1 MIRVTLP
8 RPGSSKSISGGLV
21 RSPGRRILPSAV
33 VSGVIAAQLNVKE
46 EMLDEVVGCAA
57 GSCARYRGF
66 GGTGPG
72 RAGSAPAAVRYSSAR
87 QVIAVDHRGLRCGG
101 ASYSS
106 PPVVHGATSE
116 ASCSFKTSTSQL
128 IDVFPGSVTTAT
140 VLRNSVSTGTEKIW
154 SDVGPNWWC
163 PDDQSLRTARPEAP
177 RRADHRRPWHPPGS
191 VTLSYSQGASI
202 CRDLNSWARTANNQ
216 DTPRFSAQLESDE
229 SAAAGSQLGSDL
241 ASFDGD
247 LQTENSAALEP
258 GPPGDEQSVQ
268 FVESDCSAYGVTFT
282 P

>member
-1 MIRVTLP
+1 MRWSVALLALVPAIAV
-8 RPGSSKSISGGLV
+8 SAGL
-21 RSPGRRILPSAV
+21 A
-33 VSGVIAAQLNVKE
+33 
-46 EMLDEVVGCAA
+46 GC
-57 GSCARYRGF
+57 G
-66 GGTGPG
+66 
-72 RAGSAPAAVRYSSAR
+72 GSAPAAVRYSSAR
-87 QVIAVDHRGLRCGG
+87 QVIAVLDHRGLRCGG

-154 SDVGPNWWC
+154 SDVGPNWWVQTTRAC
-163 PDDQSLRTARPEAP
+163 ARRVQKLLGGRIIAG
-177 RRADHRRPWHPPGS
+177 PWHPPGS

>member
-1 MIRVTLP
+1 MRWSVALLA
-8 RPGSSKSISGGLV
+8 LV
-21 RSPGRRILPSAV
+21 LA
-33 VSGVIAAQLNVKE
+33 IAASAGLA
-46 EMLDEVVGCAA
+46 GCG
-57 GSCARYRGF
+57 GSV
-66 GGTGPG
+66 
-72 RAGSAPAAVRYSSAR
+72 PATVRYSSAR
-87 QVIAVDHRGLRCGG
+87 QVIAALDHLGLRCGG

-106 PPVVHGATSE
+106 TPVVHGATSE
-116 ASCSFKTSTSQL
+116 ASCSFKASTSQL

-154 SDVGPNWWC
+154 SDVGPNWWV
-163 PDDQSLRTARPEAP
+163 QTTRAYAR
-177 RRADHRRPWHPPGS
+177 RVQKILGGRIIGGPWHPPGS

-202 CRDLNSWARTANNQ
+202 CRDLNSWARIANNQ
-216 DTPRFSAQLESDE
+216 YTPRFSAQLESDE

-247 LQTENSAALEP
+247 LQTENSVALEP

-268 FVESDCSAYGVTFT
+268 LVESDCSAYGVTFA